1 MIRPLRRE
9 RPSRQPESAL
19 QSRSHRR
26 LNSYFVYRTAFGA
39 GLLLALGL
47 APLACTQPHDV
58 DPDDHVAAD
67 TDEHGLHVVDNLRL
81 RYLMEQLSGLRL
93 DQMPDEA
100 LNDREYDPE
109 VARVAEMAEA
119 MAEDARKMHAVIDD
133 PDMTAESRRVFDKLA
148 SRMRDESRQ
157 LARAANRHDTPG
169 MRRSL
174 RAITATCNE
183 CHASFRGP
191 HFAFDQSAEPADSGE
206 TPQ

>member
-1 MIRPLRRE
+1 MIRPLHLDRRF
-9 RPSRQPESAL
+9 RPSEKRLSY
-19 QSRSHRR
+19 RSNHR
-26 LNSYFVYRTAFGA
+26 LNSHVAYRIALGT
-39 GLLLALGL
+39 GLLLALCL
-47 APLACTQPHDV
+47 APIACNKPHNI

-109 VARVAEMAEA
+109 VARVADMAEA
-119 MAEDARKMHAVIDD
+119 MAEDARKLHAVLDD

-148 SRMRDESRQ
+148 SRMRDEARQ
-157 LARAANRHDTPG
+157 LARAADRHDSPG
-169 MRRSL
+169 MRKNL

-206 TPQ
+206 IQQ